1 MGTQGRSITEACFEK
16 RTDEIVSFSERH
28 PSLSARKVTPRLL
41 SLGVSFLVKKAGFE
55 AVFCVSKMGAGAK
68 EQRAEAS

>member
-1 MGTQGRSITEACFEK
+1 MCRFPGTAGSNPA
-16 RTDEIVSFSERH
+16 
-28 PSLSARKVTPRLL
+28 PSARKVTPRLL